1 MKLVAILL
9 ILSVASGIGLVSQ
22 SEMQIGL
29 SQGQDDDI
37 AHILA
42 AVAREI
48 DDHNGDIASYQAAVF
63 SGFDADGNGEL
74 NKDELA
80 TYLDSIANLDHTADD
95 IDELWSYI
103 NSGDSDDITAEDL
116 STFFDNIQLNT

>member
-80 TYLDSIANLDHTADD
+80 AYLDSIANLDHTDED
-95 IDELWSYI
+95 VDELWSYI